1 MSEPKKE
8 RNIKANEKWNIK
20 SGFENDTVR
29 PTLTYKDEK
38 KEKPAA
44 TAAGIRRNPIWFKEC
59 SEREQAPFCL
69 SGTFNKILFCVLD
82 LQLNRVMYF
91 ICISS
96 MRDATYFVL

>member
-38 KEKPAA
+38 KEKPKQQQRQQRRAFDEIQYGSRNVLKENKHPSA
-44 TAAGIRRNPIWFKEC
+44 SLALLIRF
-59 SEREQAPFCL
+59 
-69 SGTFNKILFCVLD
+69 
-82 LQLNRVMYF
+82 YF
-91 ICISS
+91 AFWIYS
-96 MRDATYFVL
+96 